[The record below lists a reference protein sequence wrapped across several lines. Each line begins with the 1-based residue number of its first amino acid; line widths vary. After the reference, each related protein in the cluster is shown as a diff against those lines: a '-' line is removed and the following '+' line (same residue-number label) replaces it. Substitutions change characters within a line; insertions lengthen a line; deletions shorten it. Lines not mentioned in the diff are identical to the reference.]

1 MATLAKGADLGPS
14 SSTIVANPS
23 DVLAA
28 NLGPATDGRGSAGS
42 LRRMAA
48 TRLLYASTA
57 CVFLSQKEKGG
68 PQVPSTPDRIP
79 LGAVTRLG
87 KEAKD

>member
-28 NLGPATDGRGSAGS
+28 NLGPATDGRGSA
-42 LRRMAA
+42 
-48 TRLLYASTA
+48 RLT
-57 CVFLSQKEKGG
+57 
-68 PQVPSTPDRIP
+68 
-79 LGAVTRLG
+79 
-87 KEAKD
+87 

>member
-28 NLGPATDGRGSAGS
+28 NLGP
-42 LRRMAA
+42 
-48 TRLLYASTA
+48 
-57 CVFLSQKEKGG
+57 EKGG